1 MSLLPRFPKVFSS
14 WARQESFNDHIDTDL
29 KTIESLI
36 TSSSAYYH
44 TVTFTGAIDGTNK
57 NFTLASPL
65 LIDSEDIYL
74 SRAYMQNDSN
84 EDYTLSGVNLSFVTA
99 PQVGDKIKIKGT
111 Y

>member
-1 MSLLPRFPKVFSS
+1 MSLLPRFPKVFNS

-29 KTIESLI
+29 KTIEAV
-36 TSSSAYYH
+36 SSKYYH
-44 TVTFTGAIDGTNK
+44 IVTFTGAIDGTNK

-74 SRAYMQNDSN
+74 SRVYMQNDSN

>member
-36 TSSSAYYH
+36 TSSYDH
-44 TVTFTGAIDGTNK
+44 TVAFTGVIDGTNK

-65 LIDSEDIYL
+65 LVDSEDIYL
-74 SRAYMQNDSN
+74 SRVYMQNDSN